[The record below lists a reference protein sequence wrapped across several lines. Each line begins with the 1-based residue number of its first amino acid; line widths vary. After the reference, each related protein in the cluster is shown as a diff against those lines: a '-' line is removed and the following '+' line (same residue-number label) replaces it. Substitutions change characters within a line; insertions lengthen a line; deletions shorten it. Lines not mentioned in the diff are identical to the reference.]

1 MTALTVQVV
10 AADEDGYILFGDD
23 QTGFMGNTEVFSNN
37 AKVRIGRDNSDGSHH
52 NTYFGWAHLKNL
64 TIAQGATINSAKLY
78 LYWHADSGFDA
89 SGDPSEG
96 MVVKAQDV
104 DSGAKPANYSTV
116 NGWTLT
122 TASATVSSFIDASQG
137 MMGPNEEF
145 SAGWYPSAGLEIKT
159 VLQELVNR
167 AGWSSGSNVNLKL
180 TPSAHDGA
188 IDWTIDW
195 KDYDTSTSLAPKL
208 VIDYTAGAAAAVAAD
223 PDLPGAAFLMFID

>member
-1 MTALTVQVV
+1 MTALTVQVAV
-10 AADEDGYILFGDD
+10 NDEDGYILFGDD
-23 QTGFMGNTEVFSNN
+23 QTGFMGNTETFSHN
-37 AKVRIGRDNSDGSHH
+37 AKVIIGRDNSDGSHN
-52 NTYFGWAHLKNL
+52 NTYFGWLHLKNF

-78 LYWHADSGFDA
+78 LYWHASAGFDS

-96 MVVKAQDV
+96 MVVKAQDT

-122 TASATVSSFIDASQG
+122 TASATASSFIDASQG

-159 VLQELVNR
+159 VLKELVDRTN
-167 AGWSSGSNVNLKL
+167 WSSGSNVNLLL
-180 TPSAHDGA
+180 TPSAHNGS

-195 KDYDTSTSLAPKL
+195 KDHESKTGSNYQAKL
-208 VIDYTAGAAAAVAAD
+208 VIDYTAGAASST
-223 PDLPGAAFLMFID
+223 PTSPAFLMFLD

>member
-1 MTALTVQVV
+1 MTALTVQVAV
-10 AADEDGYILFGDD
+10 NDEDGYILFGDD
-23 QTGFMGNTEVFSNN
+23 QTGFMGNTETFSHN
-37 AKVRIGRDNSDGSHH
+37 AKVIIGRDNSDASTLI
-52 NTYFGWAHLKNL
+52 TYFGWAHLKNL

-78 LYWHADSGFDA
+78 LYWHASAGFDS

-96 MVVKAQDV
+96 MVVKAQDT

-122 TASATVSSFIDASQG
+122 TASATASSFIDASQG

-159 VLQELVNR
+159 ILQELVDR
-167 AGWSSGSNVNLKL
+167 GGWSSGSNVNLKL

-188 IDWTIDW
+188 IDWTISW
-195 KDYDTSTSLAPKL
+195 KDRDTSSSLAPKL
-208 VIDYTAGAAAAVAAD
+208 VIDYTAAAAST
-223 PDLPGAAFLMFID
+223 PTSPAFLMFLD